1 MKIYKFTQDENKTSM
16 DQINQFLAQT
26 GLGFDQID
34 WRVTSASYSD
44 PLDEDDIVHIQHTI
58 WILVK

>member
-1 MKIYKFTQDENKTSM
+1 MKLYKFKQDENTSSM

-26 GLGFDQID
+26 GLSYDQID
-34 WRVTSASYSD
+34 WKVTSASYTN
-44 PLDEDDIVHIQHTI
+44 PLDADDTTHIQHTI